1 MPIDVRQPHGGRRL
15 FPSVLH
21 ILLAIYGTL
30 YLVFVIVGFF
40 PAAAGS
46 PVAASVPYHPF
57 GLEGSLVKILF
68 AFFLVGFF
76 TAWRNRLAAGVLLLL
91 WWAGMWGLEMA
102 MVARGLPG
110 GAIAM
115 GFPAAVLGVLFIVS
129 GYRSGRGRAVPLT
142 P

>member
-1 MPIDVRQPHGGRRL
+1 MVPSDGKLPTGSRL
-15 FPSVLH
+15 FPTTLH
-21 ILLAIYGTL
+21 IFLAIYGAL
-30 YLVFVIVGFF
+30 YLVFIVIGFV
-40 PAAAGS
+40 PAPAGS

-76 TAWRNRLAAGVLLLL
+76 AAWRNRTAAGVLFVL
-91 WWAGMWGLEMA
+91 WWAGMWGLELLMA
-102 MVARGLPG
+102 ARGLPG

-115 GFPAAVLGVLFIVS
+115 GFPMFVLGVLLIIS
-129 GYRSGRGRAVPLT
+129 GYRSRTRAVPLQ